1 MRLECENH
9 TKDIDFSPGGI
20 RMRREAGYDATLLAL
35 KKAAWQGEFDPLDGV
50 LLHES
55 MIEMGM
61 AAE

>member
-1 MRLECENH
+1 
-9 TKDIDFSPGGI
+9 
-20 RMRREAGYDATLLAL
+20 MRREAGYDATLLAL